1 VQGKGEVLGVVMWSV
16 PKLLWAILFN
26 FLYVSV
32 AVKIFF
38 QTYDYPEDVDTTNK
52 HNGNRHKQS

>member
-1 VQGKGEVLGVVMWSV
+1 VVMWSV